1 MTKKKQ
7 TLSVKQALDIAANH
21 HNANRLAEAENIYRK
36 VLEKTP
42 NQEIALHHLGLIL
55 HQKGESKRGITLIE
69 KALSIK
75 PDYEY
80 ALNNIGKIYLD
91 LGNWDIAAINFKKAI
106 NYKPDFDI
114 AHNNYANAM
123 LFKGRINEAITAY
136 QKTLSVN
143 PKYAEAAFNLGS
155 AYKALGNIQKAISS
169 YERAIAIN
177 PKYAEA
183 YNNLGNIFSDIYEYD
198 AAQNNLNEAIR
209 LKSDFAYAH
218 NNLGNVYKD
227 LNRFSEA
234 MECFNKSININKN
247 FAEAYNNLGNVL
259 KDLGKYNE
267 AIEYYNKAIKIRAGY
282 TEARSNILFVLNFL
296 SVESQKIVTEA
307 KNYGEL
313 VKSLTKGTREWK
325 KPLKSPSELKIGFV
339 SGDLNNHPVGHFIE
353 NLIVTIAKNENSKL
367 KLIAYYNQLYKDNV
381 TERIKKSFYKWHSVY
396 NLSDQEL
403 AALIRKDEIN
413 ILIDLSGHSAKN
425 RLPVF
430 AWKPAPIQASW
441 LGYFATTG
449 VNEID
454 YFIADK
460 WTAPK
465 SEEQHFTEKIW
476 RLPETYWCFTQPAE
490 NTSIDAL
497 PALKNK
503 FITFGCFNDLS
514 KINSSIISLW
524 SRIMHEVPNSKLF
537 LKNKQASDLKI
548 RKNTLSS
555 FSKHGI
561 CTDRIIME
569 GYTPRAEYLESY
581 NRVDIALDP
590 FPYPGGTT
598 TIEGLWMGV
607 PIITKKGNRF
617 LSHAGETIANNA
629 GLQNWIAKSDDD
641 YVEKAIINSSDFDRL
656 NKLRLNL
663 RSQVISSPLFYSK
676 RFSQVFEEAVW
687 GMWSKW

>member
-1 MTKKKQ
+1 MAKKKQ
-7 TLSVKQALDIAANH
+7 TISVKQALDIAANH

-36 VLEKTP
+36 VLEKSP
-42 NQEIALHHLGLIL
+42 NQAVALHHLGLIL
-55 HQKGESKRGITLIE
+55 HQKGESKRGITFIE

-80 ALNNIGKIYLD
+80 AFNNIGKIYLD
-91 LGNWDIAAINFKKAI
+91 LGNWDIAAINLKKAI
-106 NYKPDFDI
+106 KYKPDFDM

-123 LFKGRINEAITAY
+123 LSMGRINEAITGY
-136 QKTLSVN
+136 QKTLSLN
-143 PKYAEAAFNLGS
+143 PRYAEAAFNLGS
-155 AYKALGNIQKAISS
+155 AYKRLGNIQKAISS

-198 AAQNNLNEAIR
+198 AALDNLNEAIK

-234 MECFNKSININKN
+234 IECFNKSININKD

-267 AIEYYNKAIKIRAGY
+267 AIEHYNKAIKIRAGY

-296 SVESQKIVTEA
+296 TVESQKIVAEA

-313 VKSLTKGTREWK
+313 VTSLTRETREWE
-325 KPLKSPSELKIGFV
+325 KPVKSPSELKIGFV

-353 NLIVTIAKNENSKL
+353 NLIVTIAKNEHSKL
-367 KLIAYYNQLYKDNV
+367 KLIAYYNQLYTDNV
-381 TERIKKSFYKWHSVY
+381 TERLKKSFCKWHSVY
-396 NLSDQEL
+396 SLSDQEL
-403 AALIRKDEIN
+403 AALVRKDGIN

-449 VNEID
+449 VSEID

-465 SEEQHFTEKIW
+465 SEEQHFTEEIW

-490 NTSIDAL
+490 NTSIVAL

-537 LKNKQASDLKI
+537 LKNKQSSDLKI
-548 RKNTLSS
+548 RENTLSR

-561 CTDRIIME
+561 CADRIIME

-581 NRVDIALDP
+581 NRVDISLDP

-607 PIITKKGNRF
+607 PIITKKGNSF

-641 YVEKAIINSSDFDRL
+641 YVEKAIINSSDFDQL

-663 RSQVISSPLFYSK
+663 RSQVISSPLFDSK
-676 RFSQVFEEAVW
+676 RFSKVFEEAVW
-687 GMWSKW
+687 GMWNKW